1 MPHNLQIPHWPP
13 LIYWGWRDEFNL
25 AHIHTVI
32 AGRPHRLAACGYS
45 TTDRALSGA
54 GIGAGVGAAG
64 SMATGGNPV
73 TGGLLGG
80 AAGAAAGGLT
90 SPDTVNLGK
99 PVWK

>member
-1 MPHNLQIPHWPP
+1 MLRTIAT
-13 LIYWGWRDEFNL
+13 ISAL
-25 AHIHTVI
+25 AFL
-32 AGRPHRLAACGYS
+32 LAACGTS

-64 SMATGGNPV
+64 SMATGGSPV

-99 PVWK
+99 PIWK